1 MCLLDHLTR
10 GRVMLGVGPGA
21 LASDAWMMG
30 IDPLTQRRRMEE
42 RLEAI
47 VALLRGEGPGD
58 MLRFANAAAGVSCTR
73 LGAINGVPTIEETMH
88 LMQQAV
94 VR

>member
-1 MCLLDHLTR
+1 MDTTGAGDVFRGAVHL
-10 GRVMLGVGPGA
+10 
-21 LASDAWMMG
+21 
-30 IDPLTQRRRMEE
+30 
-42 RLEAI
+42 
-47 VALLRGEGPGD
+47 ALLRGDGPGD

-73 LGAINGVPTIEETMH
+73 LGAINGVPTLKETMQ